1 MPSNRFPAGVCAA
14 SLTPLHDD
22 GIAHDAFARHVEWLL
37 AHGCDGCLLFGTTGE
52 GLSFTVDERRAAL
65 DALLSNGIPADRL
78 LVGSGALA
86 LPDATRLTQ
95 HATARGVGGVLVLPP
110 FHYRDVREPGVV
122 RFYDRLVQRVGSA
135 DLRLYFYHFPELSG
149 VPISLDTIEHLRSA
163 YPTQIAG
170 IKDSSGDW
178 DHTEALC
185 RHFPG
190 LQVFSGTERLLLP
203 TLRADGAGCISATA
217 NVTAPLAARL
227 LSAWQDG
234 GSPDVLQERL
244 TALRTAFTSLP
255 TIPALKQ
262 VIARSHTIPEWKRT
276 RPPLTSLSDEEE
288 TEVDALVSRLEGE
301 VELPNTP
308 T

>member
-1 MPSNRFPAGVCAA
+1 MPSPRFPSGVCAA

-22 GIAHDAFARHVEWLL
+22 GIVHDAFARHVEWLL

-65 DALLSNGIPADRL
+65 DALLSNGVPADRL

-86 LPDATRLTQ
+86 LPDAIRLTQ
-95 HATARGVGGVLVLPP
+95 HATARGVAGVLVLPP
-110 FHYRDVREPGVV
+110 FHYRAVREPGVV

-149 VPISLDTIEHLRSA
+149 VPISVDAIEHLRSA
-163 YPTQIAG
+163 YPSQIAG
-170 IKDSSGDW
+170 IKDSSGHW
-178 DHTEALC
+178 DHTDALC

-203 TLRADGAGCISATA
+203 TLRANGAGCISATV

-234 GSPDVLQERL
+234 GSPDALQERL
-244 TALRTAFTSLP
+244 AALRTAFASLP
-255 TIPALKQ
+255 TIPSLKQ
-262 VIARSHTIPEWKRT
+262 VVAHSRNTPEWKRT
-276 RPPLTSLSDEEE
+276 RPPLASLSDEEE
-288 TEVDALVSRLEGE
+288 TEVDALISRLAGE
-301 VELPNTP
+301 VELPNEP
-308 T
+308 S